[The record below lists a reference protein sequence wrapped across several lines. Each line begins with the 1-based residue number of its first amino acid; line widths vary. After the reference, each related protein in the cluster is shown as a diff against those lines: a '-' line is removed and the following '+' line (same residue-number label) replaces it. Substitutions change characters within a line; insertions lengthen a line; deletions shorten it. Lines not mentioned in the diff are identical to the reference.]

1 MLYLCVA
8 IKIFYIVRFEEVVRG
23 LHDVSNNQLKRADVP
38 GVGLPFK
45 YSLREI
51 HISRPPPRPLSVLFI
66 LCSSSVTGKLAI

>member
-45 YSLREI
+45 
-51 HISRPPPRPLSVLFI
+51 
-66 LCSSSVTGKLAI
+66 